1 MKNNKK
7 AFNLDSYRRRG
18 WNNGISGRVPDCNHK
33 SDCARHVPEGS
44 RAGPIA
50 VSDEGGHDSKA
61 AAACQSTRW
70 RQGLSREVQRKSVLR
85 LSDREEGK
93 DLRGEPGAVQCV

>member
-1 MKNNKK
+1 MKTIKK
-7 AFNLDSYRRRG
+7 LLTLTVIVGAVGTTVLVAGCQTATTS
-18 WNNGISGRVPDCNHK
+18 
-33 SDCARHVPEGS
+33 RHVPEGS
-44 RAGPIA
+44 PAGPIG